1 MISKRTAVGIALLIV
16 FAGSCFGLW
25 KSVKIDGQKV
35 DSVRPVL
42 KPLESINTC
51 DTCTVQEF
59 DEKGGTYVLEEGDF
73 KVELTVPSKEVLN
86 GLPYWKQSMAIQVF
100 GVDGKPIPFIDSGDE
115 EPKEKIETELNQSVG
130 FQNVV
135 GGPQREIILAGTG
148 GSVFPEQKLIAD
160 HFQIF
165 QVLPEGV
172 RKIADLVTRREA
184 WLSSETLEAAENTAT
199 ESEAEPFSANVSA
212 RKLDGLPVL
221 HYSTS
226 LGNVTLRWNGKK
238 FVDPSGKFRN
248 LTGPTL

>member
-1 MISKRTAVGIALLIV
+1 MILKRAAVKIALLMV

-25 KSVKIDGQKV
+25 KSMKIDGPKV
-35 DSVRPVL
+35 DSLRPVV
-42 KPLESINTC
+42 KPLESTNTC

-59 DEKGGTYVLEEGDF
+59 DEEGGTYVLEEGDF
-73 KVELTVPSKEVLN
+73 KIELTVPSKEVLT
-86 GLPYWKQSMAIQVF
+86 GLPYWKQSMAVQVF

-148 GSVFPEQKLIAD
+148 GIVFPEQKLIAD
-160 HFQIF
+160 HFQIY

-184 WLSSETLEAAENTAT
+184 WLSSETLETAENSAT
-199 ESEAEPFSANVSA
+199 EGKAETFSANVRS
-212 RKLDGLPVL
+212 RKLDGVPVL
-221 HYSTS
+221 YYSTS
-226 LGNVTLRWNGKK
+226 LGSVTLRWNGKK
-238 FVDPSGKFRN
+238 FVNPSGKFRN